1 MELYN
6 PAADSIRIPEAI
18 TINGNGVT
26 ETSPIGAIR
35 FHASS
40 GSVVL
45 NGVITAATASKIAH
59 DGASIYSLAFG
70 TGGIVNTGG
79 ITFAVNYIGSYTPQI
94 LVNGIISGAGYITKE
109 GTGLGKLV
117 LNNANIYTGITTVT
131 AGILQITN
139 NDALGSATAGT
150 GTSYTTVTNLAS
162 LELNGTAALT
172 IPEDIRING
181 LGVGSINGAL
191 RQIYGAAASTLIG
204 GLTLS
209 SAARLNN
216 DATTLLT
223 ISTGGITNSNLLT
236 VGVTSTGDVNISSV
250 ITGNGGITKD
260 GTGNLILS
268 ANNNTVYTGVTTVSQ
283 GVLKVSNAYAL
294 GATSGNTVVNGGT
307 VLLDSAGYT
316 INEPFNIIG
325 LGFNNLGTI
334 RNLGQVSTLN
344 GAITLAG
351 SASIVSSGSNTT
363 TSADSLLITAAV
375 DLGATGNYI
384 LTTVVDRGMN
394 ISGVISGNTGGL
406 TKMGLDTL
414 LITGTAANTY
424 KGATLLSYGKIRI
437 KKAAAFGTVD
447 AGTTIN
453 IGTTV
458 LIDLN
463 TFTVTEPFNINGSGI
478 LTGGVYEGA
487 IKTLYGIN
495 SITGTISLLGNSKI
509 NMGAA
514 YKVSNSSDSL
524 RLSAINTGTA
534 SGFELTLT
542 TNVGARVLG
551 EISGKGSLIKEGLDT
566 LLLSVVNTYAGA
578 TKLTAGCL
586 RLGANYVLPST
597 ATNSIIFNGGTFSSG
612 GFTDTLGIMSITENS
627 GIDIRYT
634 PTHTLYFS
642 EKANFA
648 AGKTLM
654 IYGWSGLV
662 AETIT
667 KFGQSKGGDSVL
679 VLKTLLKRSGETS
692 TSKTNTMTKYGQ
704 EITAA
709 IFTNYRGK
717 LFFTAATPFVSTLLN
732 TYELNRILFHNDFSG
747 TDYAASQ
754 NASTR
759 ELVAGDAYVAPTETQ
774 IAPTISATT
783 VTIASATTATV
794 GGTISATGGVTI
806 NSSGVVWSTSPAPS
820 VLLSTKS
827 TNGGTVAGA
836 LVSSTAS
843 TLVAGTMYYAR
854 AYASYTIG
862 TKTGT
867 AYGPEQSFYI
877 PNGTASFPGT
887 SAAQLKLYGVNTDG
901 WYYIKTSTMASA
913 KQVYCNMTDD
923 GGGWM
928 LVSYHPQASTSNDGV
943 YYPNTWNGGE
953 GSLTYKMSVNT
964 MDLWYNNGTVQATSV
979 MRMSNKSNAITPL
992 LANITM
998 ASKIVY
1004 SNPSNLTLSVTN
1016 PVAIV
1021 NNTTMNGTWS
1031 NLKGFT
1037 VNGGLT
1043 LAGAVVG
1050 PGDWLVTATDYWQ
1063 VNNQIGSTGTNGR
1076 QLAPLQGNT
1085 GLTRFSAAPSVIYG
1099 MQDIPSTTGASDA
1112 TWGTYAV
1119 FIK

>member
-1 MELYN
+1 
-6 PAADSIRIPEAI
+6 
-18 TINGNGVT
+18 
-26 ETSPIGAIR
+26 
-35 FHASS
+35 
-40 GSVVL
+40 
-45 NGVITAATASKIAH
+45 
-59 DGASIYSLAFG
+59 
-70 TGGIVNTGG
+70 
-79 ITFAVNYIGSYTPQI
+79 
-94 LVNGIISGAGYITKE
+94 
-109 GTGLGKLV
+109 
-117 LNNANIYTGITTVT
+117 
-131 AGILQITN
+131 
-139 NDALGSATAGT
+139 
-150 GTSYTTVTNLAS
+150 
-162 LELNGTAALT
+162 
-172 IPEDIRING
+172 
-181 LGVGSINGAL
+181 
-191 RQIYGAAASTLIG
+191 
-204 GLTLS
+204 
-209 SAARLNN
+209 
-216 DATTLLT
+216 
-223 ISTGGITNSNLLT
+223 
-236 VGVTSTGDVNISSV
+236 
-250 ITGNGGITKD
+250 
-260 GTGNLILS
+260 
-268 ANNNTVYTGVTTVSQ
+268 
-283 GVLKVSNAYAL
+283 
-294 GATSGNTVVNGGT
+294 
-307 VLLDSAGYT
+307 
-316 INEPFNIIG
+316 
-325 LGFNNLGTI
+325 
-334 RNLGQVSTLN
+334 
-344 GAITLAG
+344 
-351 SASIVSSGSNTT
+351 
-363 TSADSLLITAAV
+363 
-375 DLGATGNYI
+375 
-384 LTTVVDRGMN
+384 
-394 ISGVISGNTGGL
+394 
-406 TKMGLDTL
+406 
-414 LITGTAANTY
+414 
-424 KGATLLSYGKIRI
+424 
-437 KKAAAFGTVD
+437 
-447 AGTTIN
+447 
-453 IGTTV
+453 
-458 LIDLN
+458 
-463 TFTVTEPFNINGSGI
+463 
-478 LTGGVYEGA
+478 
-487 IKTLYGIN
+487 
-495 SITGTISLLGNSKI
+495 
-509 NMGAA
+509 
-514 YKVSNSSDSL
+514 
-524 RLSAINTGTA
+524 
-534 SGFELTLT
+534 
-542 TNVGARVLG
+542 
-551 EISGKGSLIKEGLDT
+551 
-566 LLLSVVNTYAGA
+566 
-578 TKLTAGCL
+578 
-586 RLGANYVLPST
+586 
-597 ATNSIIFNGGTFSSG
+597 
-612 GFTDTLGIMSITENS
+612 MSITENS

-794 GGTISATGGVTI
+794 GGTISANGGVTI

-827 TNGGTVAGA
+827 TNGGTATGA
-836 LVSSTAS
+836 LVSSTA
-843 TLVAGTMYYAR
+843 TALTAGTMYYAR
-854 AYASYTIG
+854 AYAIYTIG

-901 WYYIKTSTMASA
+901 WYYIKTSTMSTAR
-913 KQVYCNMTDD
+913 QVYCNMTDD

-964 MDLWYNNGTVQATSV
+964 MDLWYNNGASQATSV
-979 MRMSNKSNAITPL
+979 MRMSNKTNTITPL

-1004 SNPSNLTLSVTN
+1004 TNPSNLTLSVTN

-1031 NLKGFT
+1031 ALKGFT
-1037 VNGGLT
+1037 TNGALT

-1050 PGDWLVTATDYWQ
+1050 PGDWLVTSTDYWQ

-1099 MQDIPSTTGASDA
+1099 LQDIPSTTGASDA